1 MFSGSLVAIV
11 TPMHA
16 DGGIDWSAWERLL
29 ELHVA
34 AGTAGIVVAGTTGE
48 AATLA
53 EPELLQLLASAR
65 ALLRGRVAL
74 IAGAG
79 ESSTAATVQRAR
91 VLSAA
96 GVDALLVVTPPYNRP
111 TQEGL
116 YRHFEAVAS
125 ASEVP
130 VVLYNVPARTAVD
143 LLPATVA
150 RLAQLPRIV
159 AVKEAVSGSA
169 VQRVRELVALT
180 REAQNGRFAV
190 LSGDDGTC
198 AEAMLNGARGVISV
212 TANVVPQAMARLC
225 ALALG
230 ADSQATRQLDA
241 CLNALHQA
249 LFVETSPIPVK
260 WLLAQQGL
268 IGPGIRLPLTP
279 LSEPLHARVR
289 AAFEAA
295 QRQLQG
301 LQGLQGLQPAPLAPL
316 PAMPAATGTAAN
328 RASRTQA
335 KFA

>member
-29 ELHVA
+29 ELHVT
-34 AGTAGIVVAGTTGE
+34 AGTAGIVVGGTTGE
-48 AATLA
+48 AATLTEA
-53 EPELLQLLASAR
+53 ELLQLLSRAR
-65 ALLRGRVAL
+65 PLLRNRVAL

-79 ESSTAATVQRAR
+79 ESSTAATVER
-91 VLSAA
+91 VRRLSAA
-96 GVDALLVVTPPYNRP
+96 GVDGLLVVTPAYNRP

-116 YRHFEAVAS
+116 YRHFEAVAA

-130 VVLYNVPARTAVD
+130 VVLYNVPTRTAVD

-150 RLAQLPRIV
+150 RLVQLPRIV
-159 AVKEAVSGSA
+159 AIKEACSSGA
-169 VQRVRELVALT
+169 VQRVRELVSLT
-180 REAQNGRFAV
+180 RDAQGSRFSV
-190 LSGDDGTC
+190 LSGDDGSC

-212 TANVVPQAMARLC
+212 TANVVPEAMVRLC
-225 ALALG
+225 ALATK
-230 ADSQATRQLDA
+230 AERTAVQQLDA

-260 WLLAQQGL
+260 WTLAQQGR

-289 AAFEAA
+289 AALEGT
-295 QRQLQG
+295 QRQLQA
-301 LQGLQGLQPAPLAPL
+301 LQLPVAAPAPVPPALAG
-316 PAMPAATGTAAN
+316 AAGHK
-328 RASRTQA
+328 ASVSQA